1 MSENT
6 EDRKYMG
13 TKNEA
18 EAKLIAASRA
28 WRETRQPMMGTRAD
42 LNANDVA
49 ERELRFCL
57 ANAALLWLWHQE
69 NPDPV
74 LSPVPISSEKMELA
88 QRIEVGLATEVD
100 GSFSPLNREQWIMIV
115 AALRAS
121 SPAQEPVT
129 TEPVG
134 YQWRFKSHGRW
145 SKWINMECDLEAF
158 EDLQTVGL
166 KDGRIEL
173 RAIYPAIPAPPVTTE
188 PVGQWYDGAPKKP
201 WSLEWFIA
209 ETTVGD
215 RVCLVAL
222 PDDWT
227 YDFKTADDTYI
238 KRDKIKRWMPFP
250 DSEYIPPDAIIPAP
264 PHPGREWLPIAEA
277 PKDGL
282 DFLALMHDG
291 REPPNPFCAIVRWNS
306 HGRGLGRWME
316 RDGSEYHEDAE
327 VKGYARPLGWMPLP
341 ALTGEPK

>member
-129 TEPVG
+129 TEPVAQW
-134 YQWRFKSHGRW
+134 QWRFKSQGQW
-145 SKWINMECDLEAF
+145 SIWINVDYMQDF
-158 EDLQTVGL
+158 IDLQAEGL
-166 KDGRIEL
+166 RDGRVEM
-173 RAIYPAIPAPPVTTE
+173 RALYAIPAPP
-188 PVGQWYDGAPKKP
+188 Q
-201 WSLEWFIA
+201 
-209 ETTVGD
+209 
-215 RVCLVAL
+215 
-222 PDDWT
+222 
-227 YDFKTADDTYI
+227 
-238 KRDKIKRWMPFP
+238 
-250 DSEYIPPDAIIPAP
+250 
-264 PHPGREWLPIAEA
+264 PGRDAVIEECAKILDEA
-277 PKDGL
+277 
-282 DFLALMHDG
+282 
-291 REPPNPFCAIVRWNS
+291 AIDWN
-306 HGRGLGRWME
+306 RI
-316 RDGSEYHEDAE
+316 RDPGMANSARS
-327 VKGYARPLGWMPLP
+327 YARKIR

>member
-88 QRIEVGLATEVD
+88 HRIEVGLATEVD

-121 SPAQEPVT
+121 SPAQEPAVT
-129 TEPVG
+129 TETVA
-134 YQWRFKSHGRW
+134 QHNTLTAVREFLVFA
-145 SKWINMECDLEAF
+145 CDG
-158 EDLQTVGL
+158 EDRTNARRAAELIGSIDGL
-166 KDGRIEL
+166 V
-173 RAIYPAIPAPPVTTE
+173 AIPAPPQPGRDAVIEALKPFADAARAFTSAIGPDGIDDGIAVSVTMHGTPRE
-188 PVGQWYDGAPKKP
+188 VIM
-201 WSLEWFIA
+201 S
-209 ETTVGD
+209 
-215 RVCLVAL
+215 
-222 PDDWT
+222 
-227 YDFKTADDTYI
+227 TADFSAAAHAI
-238 KRDKIKRWMPFP
+238 K
-250 DSEYIPPDAIIPAP
+250 
-264 PHPGREWLPIAEA
+264 
-277 PKDGL
+277 
-282 DFLALMHDG
+282 
-291 REPPNPFCAIVRWNS
+291 
-306 HGRGLGRWME
+306 
-316 RDGSEYHEDAE
+316 EDQ
-327 VKGYARPLGWMPLP
+327 K
-341 ALTGEPK
+341 